1 MLIIQ
6 FVEEM
11 WNQLKL
17 VYGVTSTIRL
27 RDMML
32 EFETDL
38 MNHKH
43 IIMEHF
49 RVVSVIIRELQTT
62 GNRT

>member
-1 MLIIQ
+1 
-6 FVEEM
+6 M